1 MWFVLQSLIIFAVI
15 ASNIHWHWTPNGYV
29 AGLIGV
35 CLAYVVTCTVIL
47 VTQKVAERIST
58 DEIRSILNA
67 LVKKK
72 ELQSNRGAGP
82 HQTTY
87 MAPPQAADEAAVLDR
102 FKDFWR

>member
-1 MWFVLQSLIIFAVI
+1 MNLEQEVRDVMRQSTEAL
-15 ASNIHWHWTPNGYV
+15 
-29 AGLIGV
+29 
-35 CLAYVVTCTVIL
+35 TVIQ

>member
-1 MWFVLQSLIIFAVI
+1 MNLEQEVRDVMRQSSKAL
-15 ASNIHWHWTPNGYV
+15 
-29 AGLIGV
+29 
-35 CLAYVVTCTVIL
+35 TVIQ

-67 LVKKK
+67 LVKGK

-87 MAPPQAADEAAVLDR
+87 MAPPKPPMKRR
-102 FKDFWR
+102 F

>member
-1 MWFVLQSLIIFAVI
+1 MNLEQEVRDVMRQSTGAL
-15 ASNIHWHWTPNGYV
+15 
-29 AGLIGV
+29 
-35 CLAYVVTCTVIL
+35 TVIQ

-67 LVKKK
+67 LVKGK